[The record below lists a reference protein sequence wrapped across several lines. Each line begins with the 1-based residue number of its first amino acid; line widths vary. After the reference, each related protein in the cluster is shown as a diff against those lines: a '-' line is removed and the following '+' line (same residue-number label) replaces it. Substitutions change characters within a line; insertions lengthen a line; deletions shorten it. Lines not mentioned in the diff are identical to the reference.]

1 MLPLALKY
9 SKNARELGVGCG
21 QFHSG
26 VNGLTYSRQGQ
37 HSKNIFL
44 AKTNSLVIRSIWAK
58 KFLNLVESSIFYALS
73 KSRLKCYT
81 TAFQGVWAA
90 VADDVYPGT
99 KHSGASVNSL
109 YLLEKIERKTN
120 RSDVFCVPFSRAN
133 TEGWLRR
140 YCVWF
145 LGRRHQV
152 PPPQTP
158 KTRSWNTSSATLKGH
173 RKSRIQPNSKI
184 SSPKCFK

>member
-58 KFLNLVESSIFYALS
+58 KFLNLVESSVFYDSWLFIKQNGGS
-73 KSRLKCYT
+73 PCNLKMT
-81 TAFQGVWAA
+81 SFAEIVRVA
-90 VADDVYPGT
+90 V
-99 KHSGASVNSL
+99 
-109 YLLEKIERKTN
+109 R
-120 RSDVFCVPFSRAN
+120 
-133 TEGWLRR
+133 
-140 YCVWF
+140 
-145 LGRRHQV
+145 
-152 PPPQTP
+152 
-158 KTRSWNTSSATLKGH
+158 
-173 RKSRIQPNSKI
+173 
-184 SSPKCFK
+184 